1 VIADFLDQ
9 LASAL
14 GFDRALSRRVCAE
27 IEDHLRERVAAD
39 PTEDRQ
45 AAERRALAACG
56 DPRLIAAEFAV
67 LALAK
72 RTRRLGVGV
81 LLAVAAVLIAM
92 KARVAWLGAMPW
104 APSEELRAV
113 AAVVRSIDGY
123 AFRTAL
129 AIAIAIAT
137 WALIGGRRV
146 PASFHAHDRRRL
158 RRFSVLC
165 GLAAT
170 ALALSVV
177 ADTVLTTI
185 RLLATEP
192 SAALVVAIA
201 SIAFEVICAVLLAV
215 LIRHL
220 AQRTTATAALWKT

>member
-1 VIADFLDQ
+1 VIADYLDR

-14 GFDRALSRRVCAE
+14 DFDRALSRRVCE
-27 IEDHLRERVAAD
+27 EFDDHLRQRMAAD
-39 PTEDRQ
+39 PSEDRQ
-45 AAERRALAACG
+45 AATRRALAACG
-56 DPRLIAAEFAV
+56 DPRVIAAEFAV
-67 LALAK
+67 VALAR

-92 KARVAWLGAMPW
+92 KARVAWLGAMPSV
-104 APSEELRAV
+104 PSEELRAV
-113 AAVVRSIDGY
+113 AAIVLSIDGY

-137 WALIGGRRV
+137 WAHIGGRRV
-146 PASFHAHDRRRL
+146 PASFHADDRRRL

-165 GLAAT
+165 GLATA
-170 ALALSVV
+170 ALALSVI
-177 ADTVLTTI
+177 ADTVLTAI

-192 SAALVVAIA
+192 SAALVLAVA
-201 SIAFEVICAVLLAV
+201 SIAFEVICAGLLAV